1 MYREK
6 LVEQLNL
13 FEERQKATYDVDDFR
28 ELSSDILEIAKLIDE
43 FDRNAQSVPK

>member
-13 FEERQKATYDVDDFR
+13 FEERQKVTYDVDDFK
-28 ELSSDILEIAKLIDE
+28 ELSRGILNLVEQIDE
-43 FDRNAQSVPK
+43 FDKTHK

>member
-13 FEERQKATYDVDDFR
+13 FEERQKATYDADDFR
-28 ELSSDILEIAKLIDE
+28 ELCGDILDLAKQIDE